1 MPKFTE
7 FNAGLDIASQT
18 GSRNATGADYGGDLG
33 LGALGKGIGD
43 FGKGLKI
50 RQDKRDITAARAQF
64 ADFQV
69 DQSKKRADLEASAA
83 EGADGHVESTQAEYD
98 QDFEK
103 FNAGLNDTQRRALA
117 PNFAAQKVG
126 TAKRAIAFQAQESVR
141 ADFKNI
147 KTIQKGINTQVFD
160 GTLTIAQA
168 EAQLTD
174 ALTTTTI
181 PTDKQSELVTAAG
194 PQLRASLTTG
204 LLDDPV
210 GRGYRALTDGSLDG
224 MPEAEKVKYRDDL
237 AKAALTANTKAK
249 NFRFLESAAI
259 NNKMYKVLIG
269 GGTLADLDAAYRKKP
284 VDVTTYNMMREMI
297 IDQNRPQRSVEE
309 MTDTSA
315 SVSAEYNQLQ
325 IVKKKGV
332 LKANS
337 STTTEDLYRFQIK
350 VTELAQQ
357 GYLTKGAA
365 ATYINDVEKV
375 LQRKNREGGTSMFL
389 LDDWETPWNL
399 GQQDIL
405 DHADLKDLPV
415 NRRNEITRNFM
426 KLLDGGADISDS
438 KDSSA
443 EDKIHALAQKAIAME
458 LQQKHPS
465 VRSLPVVPNA
475 VIGKNGKVSK
485 GPTGKTGL
493 KVDVKLPSN
502 TVTLKLKTG
511 ETIRTTKN
519 PDGSYSKANAVII
532 SDKDGTPVEAPP
544 AQETSS
550 GLEESVRG
558 EVVTPGSA
566 ESVGLEEVS
575 RDEIKEQTPKETG
588 VSAEEVGLEEVSRD
602 EIKEQTPKETGVS
615 AEEVGLEETLGKPAV
630 ELTPS
635 DKAISDVTA
644 NLLVHEGEG
653 DTLTDTPTR
662 KGGLTD
668 ARKSEIEASVG
679 RPMSDEAARKEAVH
693 QDSVKLHDMM
703 PGFSTLDSG
712 VQAAI
717 LDLAYNVGVNDVL
730 SFPMLQLAVASG
742 DPGPILMHTLDTAL
756 VGGKTVRGLAKRRAI
771 MFNKAIG
778 NPKSKITHVEQLN
791 DGTINYLRGSSVV
804 LTFKRPRHEGSDPGR
819 IAIQGGN

>member
-1 MPKFTE
+1 M
-7 FNAGLDIASQT
+7 
-18 GSRNATGADYGGDLG
+18 
-33 LGALGKGIGD
+33 
-43 FGKGLKI
+43 
-50 RQDKRDITAARAQF
+50 
-64 ADFQV
+64 
-69 DQSKKRADLEASAA
+69 
-83 EGADGHVESTQAEYD
+83 
-98 QDFEK
+98 
-103 FNAGLNDTQRRALA
+103 
-117 PNFAAQKVG
+117 
-126 TAKRAIAFQAQESVR
+126 
-141 ADFKNI
+141 
-147 KTIQKGINTQVFD
+147 
-160 GTLTIAQA
+160 
-168 EAQLTD
+168 
-174 ALTTTTI
+174 
-181 PTDKQSELVTAAG
+181 
-194 PQLRASLTTG
+194 
-204 LLDDPV
+204 
-210 GRGYRALTDGSLDG
+210 
-224 MPEAEKVKYRDDL
+224 
-237 AKAALTANTKAK
+237 
-249 NFRFLESAAI
+249 
-259 NNKMYKVLIG
+259 
-269 GGTLADLDAAYRKKP
+269 
-284 VDVTTYNMMREMI
+284 
-297 IDQNRPQRSVEE
+297 
-309 MTDTSA
+309 
-315 SVSAEYNQLQ
+315 
-325 IVKKKGV
+325 
-332 LKANS
+332 
-337 STTTEDLYRFQIK
+337 
-350 VTELAQQ
+350 
-357 GYLTKGAA
+357 
-365 ATYINDVEKV
+365 
-375 LQRKNREGGTSMFL
+375 
-389 LDDWETPWNL
+389 
-399 GQQDIL
+399 
-405 DHADLKDLPV
+405 
-415 NRRNEITRNFM
+415 
-426 KLLDGGADISDS
+426 
-438 KDSSA
+438 
-443 EDKIHALAQKAIAME
+443 
-458 LQQKHPS
+458 
-465 VRSLPVVPNA
+465 RSLPVVPNA

-493 KVDVKLPSN
+493 KVNVKLPSN

-566 ESVGLEEVS
+566 ESVGLEE
-575 RDEIKEQTPKETG
+575 
-588 VSAEEVGLEEVSRD
+588 
-602 EIKEQTPKETGVS
+602 
-615 AEEVGLEETLGKPAV
+615 TLGKPAV

-653 DTLTDTPTR
+653 DTLTDVPTR